1 MKILGLLTLF
11 SFGLGFIIFI
21 FGAFLFVLPTRWDD
35 ERVIMAVRISIGM
48 FLIGTISGLIL
59 VAKLLIEACL

>member
-21 FGAFLFVLPTRWDD
+21 FGAFLFVLPTSWDD

-48 FLIGTISGLIL
+48 FLIGTISGFIL